1 MSGVVSADSL
11 QLAHV
16 QETSPGVTPA
26 TPVFNLWRTSGESV
40 VFAPN
45 TSDSTELGGD
55 GRTQKP
61 SNVTGTSV
69 SGDINFEL
77 AKFPA
82 LEEAIAGV
90 MAAVWGEC
98 PLTGAAGGAID
109 SANRITVGDDLPTF
123 TIEKRFPN
131 PNNTSGTM
139 DLSASAGAPGATVD
153 ITITGTTAVG
163 SGVIEVSIAQ
173 DGNPADVFS
182 SPITPGDDADAAA
195 TALAAVI
202 DADANWGASAVAGV
216 VTVTPIGTTVSSV
229 AAAAGKDEYYY
240 QRYRGCSY
248 SVMNLTTAPNET
260 VTGSFSVVGGAP
272 ELSSLPVAGA
282 TYNTAGSGAVFT
294 APEVLA
300 INLGPSIGVL
310 TSCFNSLTI
319 NLDSQN
325 RGIPCIGTSGDREVV
340 TGLLLATVSGEVYFT
355 NQLALESMLANE
367 VIGDGDIVFS
377 NADDDVYRFDFFGLK
392 VTSGQV
398 AAGGTGQD
406 VTVPLE
412 FQPTPVEVC
421 DDGGSIWTS
430 GLIVS
435 LVNTAPTLP

>member
-1 MSGVVSADSL
+1 
-11 QLAHV
+11 
-16 QETSPGVTPA
+16 
-26 TPVFNLWRTSGESV
+26 
-40 VFAPN
+40 
-45 TSDSTELGGD
+45 
-55 GRTQKP
+55 
-61 SNVTGTSV
+61 
-69 SGDINFEL
+69 
-77 AKFPA
+77 
-82 LEEAIAGV
+82 
-90 MAAVWGEC
+90 
-98 PLTGAAGGAID
+98 
-109 SANRITVGDDLPTF
+109 
-123 TIEKRFPN
+123 
-131 PNNTSGTM
+131 
-139 DLSASAGAPGATVD
+139 
-153 ITITGTTAVG
+153 
-163 SGVIEVSIAQ
+163 SIAQ

-182 SPITPGDDADAAA
+182 SPIAPADTPDTAA

-202 DADANWGASAVAGV
+202 DADANWSASAVAGV
-216 VTVTPIGTTVSSV
+216 VTVTPVGTTVS
-229 AAAAGKDEYYY
+229 AADAAAGKDEYYY

-300 INLGPSIGVL
+300 INIGPSIGVL

-325 RGIPCIGTSGDREVV
+325 RGIPCIGSSGDREVV